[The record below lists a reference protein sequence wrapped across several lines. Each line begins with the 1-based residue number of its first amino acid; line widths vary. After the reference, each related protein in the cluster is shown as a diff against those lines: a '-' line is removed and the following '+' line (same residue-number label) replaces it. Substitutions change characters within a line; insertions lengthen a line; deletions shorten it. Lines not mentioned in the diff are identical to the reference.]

1 MSLRD
6 VIENFDG
13 RLTAA
18 DRRVVQTLL
27 TNPTECAFLSVGNL
41 AVKANVHTT
50 TAVRFA
56 QKLGFAGYPELRATL
71 QNEVMQETGAAERRR
86 RRLSDVGQSDI
97 VADLVGREVETLN
110 RLPAQTDQRQLR
122 AGAEALMK
130 ARQIYLFGLGHSRSL
145 VGLFA
150 GHLRR
155 HGLIVTTLTHPDRDT
170 AERLNS
176 ISPQDVVLA
185 FSVRVVA
192 RGLKALLS
200 LAKDAGAKSILISDD
215 IGPLVR
221 PNPDFLLAASRGGHG
236 TESQSMTVPMAIGN
250 ALILMLSSL
259 DEERTMTALDRC
271 DRLIKTFDST
281 TETETGGDPWV

>member
-6 VIENFDG
+6 VIENFEG
-13 RLTAA
+13 RLTTAE
-18 DRRVVQTLL
+18 RRVVQTLL

-41 AVKANVHTT
+41 AEKANVHTT

-56 QKLGFAGYPELRATL
+56 QKLGFSGYPDLRATL
-71 QNEVMQETGAAERRR
+71 QHEVLRETGAAERRL
-86 RRLSDVGQSDI
+86 RRLSDVDRSDI
-97 VADLVGREVETLN
+97 VTNLVSREVETLN
-110 RLPAQTDQRQLR
+110 RLPAQTDQKHLR
-122 AGAEALMK
+122 AAAETLMK

-176 ISPQDVVLA
+176 IAPEDAVLA

-200 LAKDAGAKSILISDD
+200 LARDAGAKSILISDD

-221 PNPDFLLAASRGGHG
+221 PNPDFLLAASRGDHED
-236 TESQSMTVPMAIGN
+236 ESQSMTVPMAIGN
-250 ALILMLSSL
+250 ALILTLSSL
-259 DEERTMTALDRC
+259 DEHRTMTALTRC
-271 DRLIKTFDST
+271 DRLIKTFDAT
-281 TETETGGDPWV
+281 TETGGDPWA